1 MEPGLTTFGAINAL
15 FDQLGKPPMTRD
27 EAVLAVETVAAEY
40 RAVEAQTQ
48 ATFAES
54 QHAASQ
60 MTQSLSFTQSQLPPP
75 GGAEGTAAATAQDVK
90 EAPLLHTVKLLLE
103 SRGLKMEVLSKR
115 ELQDKHCRIAAA
127 DLIPGRRVAMLF
139 DKQRGA
145 MAGVFLDAKVVRHS
159 VRNSMHLI
167 VPVAEPC
174 PWRRRVFGV
183 SAIDA
188 FHCIATFV
196 YHAELD
202 TEAQRNEDGDD
213 EIAAEESNA
222 QHRHQRTTKRAE
234 TASDSTSSAV
244 SETSSSE
251 WDEMASTRGSSS
263 SDDDSENSKRR
274 RRRKRIDAGQ
284 QQRAVVVAAPPV
296 LPRRFGRMLTL
307 QPNLLPK
314 VQKQDNGKH
323 ADNVVDGGMMEAN
336 VDDETSKRK
345 RSREPSELVP
355 ATPSHSSSNDEDDDD
370 PTMWVANFRPRS
382 TARATAEHV
391 ALQPYPIHRNKGLNS
406 VALKQLQPSVTN
418 EILSNDEIT
427 DEDRSV
433 AVDAALKQRRV
444 ITWLEHPDYES
455 RVRESTA
462 INISRQVE
470 NLKDEAARSLQ
481 EFGFS
486 CERLGPTGIIKLKFM
501 PSTSMSSTAAANN
514 TQNDPFT
521 EVPTVAIASK
531 YRERKH
537 VKHSW
542 TQRLVETERRGKL
555 YNNTR

>member
-213 EIAAEESNA
+213 EIAAEESSA

-263 SDDDSENSKRR
+263 SDDDSENSRRR

-336 VDDETSKRK
+336 VDDEKSKRK

-355 ATPSHSSSNDEDDDD
+355 ATPSHSSSNDEVDDD
-370 PTMWVANFRPRS
+370 PTMRVANFS
-382 TARATAEHV
+382 
-391 ALQPYPIHRNKGLNS
+391 
-406 VALKQLQPSVTN
+406 LQPSATN
-418 EILSNDEIT
+418 EILSNDEIA

-501 PSTSMSSTAAANN
+501 PPTSMSSTAAANN